1 MVWATTTTASGI
13 GSKKRLGIENRL
25 REFQIVCI
33 LIERERG
40 MFSNCIEGVCER
52 ESDIDDRY

>member
-1 MVWATTTTASGI
+1 MYILQQQVVRATTTTTASGI

-33 LIERERG
+33 LIEK
-40 MFSNCIEGVCER
+40 EGE
-52 ESDIDDRY
+52 

>member
-1 MVWATTTTASGI
+1 MYLLQQQVVRATTTTASGI

-33 LIERERG
+33 LIEK
-40 MFSNCIEGVCER
+40 EGE
-52 ESDIDDRY
+52 